1 MSEALKNRKTVWKT
15 FWLWQYEEEEAWLN
29 QMAAE
34 GWVLEEVHFFRY
46 GFTRCQPGEYILRL
60 EMMNGSPAMDENQEY
75 IWFVRGTGAEYVGKL
90 KNWVYFRKKAAE
102 GPFELF
108 SDLDSR
114 LAHVERVLCLAAV
127 LFGAMALN
135 FLLYLNSVFIG
146 RGSLEELPFEALPL
160 LALSAAMLFWIGRGC
175 RKLWTLRKKL
185 KEERSLRE

>member
-46 GFTRCQPGEYILRL
+46 GFTRCQPGEYTLRL
-60 EMMNGSPAMDENQEY
+60 EMLSGSPKKEENQEY
-75 IWFVRGTGAEYVGKL
+75 IWFVQGTGAEYIGKL
-90 KNWVYFRKKAAE
+90 KHWIYFRKKTGE
-102 GPFELF
+102 GPFDLF

-114 LAHVERVLCLAAV
+114 LNHVERVLWLAATLLLV
-127 LFGAMALN
+127 IFFGTMNMITQVISLRDGQVYN
-135 FLLYLNSVFIG
+135 GSGFLLILYIFMLLWMG
-146 RGSLEELPFEALPL
+146 RGT
-160 LALSAAMLFWIGRGC
+160 

-185 KEERSLRE
+185 KEERRLRE